1 MASKR
6 RLRRKQQ
13 RRGCLDKD
21 SYPSEAAAE
30 RHVHHLLRR
39 SGKDPM
45 KAKAGFLRSYRCK
58 FCDGW
63 HVGNSNDHTSMDR
76 FIGKLKRAGVIPGKT

>member
-21 SYPSEAAAE
+21 PYPSQAEAE
-30 RHVHHLLRR
+30 RQVYHLLRR
-39 SGKDPM
+39 SEKDPM
-45 KAKAGFLRSYRCK
+45 KAKAGFLHAYRCQ
-58 FCDGW
+58 FCDAW
-63 HVGNSNDHTSMDR
+63 HIGNSKDRTSIDR
-76 FIGKLKRAGVIPGKT
+76 FIGKLKRAGVIPAQS